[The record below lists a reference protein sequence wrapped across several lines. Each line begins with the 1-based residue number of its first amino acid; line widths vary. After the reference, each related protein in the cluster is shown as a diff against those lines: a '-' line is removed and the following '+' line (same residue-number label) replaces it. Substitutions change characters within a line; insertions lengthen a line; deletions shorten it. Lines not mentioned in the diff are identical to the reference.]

1 MPTYTIGLSSP
12 PLKKEISGI
21 QQIGIGIPDVHE
33 AWTWYRKNLK
43 MDVPVFEEAATAALM
58 LPYTGGKPHDRH
70 AILAMNMQGG
80 GGFEIWQYT
89 SRTPVAARFEPKL
102 GDLGINICKIK
113 SHNVKE
119 AFADFDKTYLVSK
132 EIETTPNGLKHFFVK
147 DPYGNH
153 FQIIESN
160 DWFQD
165 RGDATGGVYG
175 AIIGVSDIEKSLAFY
190 TTVLGYDEVIWQGEG
205 QFSDLNSLKSGKSDF
220 KRAILTHSK
229 ARKGGFS
236 PLLGKTQIELV
247 QNMDEKGQNIYE
259 GRYWGDLGFI
269 HLCFDVIGM
278 KSLQEECEAAGHPF
292 TVDSANSFDMGEAAG
307 HFSYIEDPDGTLI
320 EFVETHKIPILK
332 KIGWYLDLTK
342 RDALKPLPRWML
354 KSMGLNRKKD

>member
-1 MPTYTIGLSSP
+1 M
-12 PLKKEISGI
+12 KKEISGI
-21 QQIGIGIPDVHE
+21 QQIGIGIPNVHE
-33 AWTWYRKNLK
+33 AWTWYRKNLN

-89 SRTPVAARFEPKL
+89 SRTPVACSFDPKL

-113 SHNVKE
+113 SPDVAL
-119 AFADFDKTYLVSK
+119 AFVHFDKTYLVSK
-132 EIETTPNGLKHFFVK
+132 QVETAPSGLKHFFVK
-147 DPYGNH
+147 DPYGNI
-153 FQIIESN
+153 FQIIES
-160 DWFQD
+160 DSWFQD
-165 RGDATGGVYG
+165 RGDTTGGVYG
-175 AIIGVSDIEKSLAFY
+175 AILGVSDLDRSITFY
-190 TTVLGYDEVIWQGEG
+190 TTVLGYDKVEWQGEG
-205 QFSDLNSLKSGKSDF
+205 TFTDLHALKSGKSTF

-229 ARKGGFS
+229 PRKGGFS
-236 PLLGKTQIELV
+236 PLLGHTQIELI
-247 QNMDEKGQNIYE
+247 QNLDEKGQNIYE

-269 HLCFDVIGM
+269 HLCFDIIGM
-278 KSLQEECEAAGHPF
+278 KALQEECVAAGHPF

>member
-1 MPTYTIGLSSP
+1 M
-12 PLKKEISGI
+12 
-21 QQIGIGIPDVHE
+21 GIGIPNVHE
-33 AWTWYRKNLK
+33 AWTWYRKNFN

-89 SRTPVAARFEPKL
+89 SRTPAAPNFEPKL

-113 SHNVKE
+113 SPNIKK
-119 AFADFDKTYLVSK
+119 AFADFDKSYLVS
-132 EIETTPNGLKHFFVK
+132 EQVETTPNGLQHFFVK

-165 RGDATGGVYG
+165 RGDTTGGVYG
-175 AIIGVSDIEKSLAFY
+175 AIIGVSDMEKSIAFY
-190 TTVLGYDEVIWQGEG
+190 SSILGYDKIEWQGNG
-205 QFSDLNSLKSGKSDF
+205 QFSDFHSLKSGKSTF
-220 KRAILTHSK
+220 KRAILSHSK
-229 ARKGGFS
+229 PRKGGFS
-236 PLLGKTQIELV
+236 PLLGQTQIELV
-247 QNMDEKGQNIYE
+247 QNLDEKGQNIYE

-278 KSLQEECEAAGHPF
+278 KALQEECEAAGHPF

-332 KIGWYLDLTK
+332 KVGWYLDLTK

>member
-1 MPTYTIGLSSP
+1 M
-12 PLKKEISGI
+12 KKEISGI
-21 QQIGIGIPDVHE
+21 QQMGIGIPNVHE
-33 AWTWYRKNLK
+33 AWTWYRKNLN
-43 MDVPVFEEAATAALM
+43 MDVPVFEEAATAELM

-89 SRTPVAARFEPKL
+89 SRTPVACSFEPKL

-113 SHNVKE
+113 SPDVSK

-132 EIETTPNGLKHFFVK
+132 QVETTPNGLKHFFVK
-147 DPYGNH
+147 DPYGNS
-153 FQIIESN
+153 FQIIES
-160 DWFQD
+160 DEWFQD

-175 AIIGVSDIEKSLAFY
+175 AILGVSDIEKSIAFY
-190 TTVLGYDEVIWQGEG
+190 SSILGYDKVEWQGEG
-205 QFSDLNSLKSGKSDF
+205 TFADLNSQKSGKSNF

-229 ARKGGFS
+229 PRKGGFS
-236 PLLGKTQIELV
+236 PLLGQTQIELV
-247 QNMDEKGQNIYE
+247 QNLDEKGQNIYK
-259 GRYWGDLGFI
+259 GRFWGDLGFI

-278 KSLQEECEAAGHPF
+278 KALQEECEVAGHPF

-320 EFVETHKIPILK
+320 EFVETHKIAILK
-332 KIGWYLDLTK
+332 KIGWYLDLRK